1 MDQGVIRSLKAKYR
15 SAVVKLYINRIES
28 GQELPKISILDAMKF
43 LVQAWNRVTKDIVQ
57 NCFKRAGISKDT
69 QADAVEEIDD
79 PFK

>member
-1 MDQGVIRSLKAKYR
+1 
-15 SAVVKLYINRIES
+15 
-28 GQELPKISILDAMKF
+28 MKF
-43 LVQAWNRVTKDIVQ
+43 LVQAWNRVTKDTVQ